1 LTGLSA
7 LVYLFQH
14 MRKGVRQGIP
24 WKRIAAV
31 SGSVVLVIC
40 AGMALSN
47 PTLPQYRNS
56 VLMPLA
62 ELEAEK
68 LAQPDR
74 RAIEQEAAKI
84 NAAFAS
90 VHFDAHKLDAAM
102 LQNIHPWLGPW
113 LANQNEAEGRTFAE
127 ILALAKQR
135 ALSRVDFTRKI
146 ILSEALRDLTIHTTR
161 TSHGLW
167 STFATCWAGKAL
179 SYTGVAGMF
188 YEQPENSCPVK
199 ASGT

>member
-1 LTGLSA
+1 
-7 LVYLFQH
+7 
-14 MRKGVRQGIP
+14 MRKGVREGIH
-24 WKRIAAV
+24 WKRAAAA
-31 SGSVVLVIC
+31 GGGVVLVIC

-56 VLMPLA
+56 ILTPLA

-68 LAQPDR
+68 LVQADR

-84 NAAFAS
+84 YAAFAS
-90 VHFDAHKLDAAM
+90 VHYDARKLDAAI
-102 LQNIHPWLGPW
+102 LQNNHPLIGASLPP
-113 LANQNEAEGRTFAE
+113 QNETEGRTFTE

-135 ALSRVDFTRKI
+135 ALSRVDFTRNI
-146 ILSEALRDLTIHTTR
+146 MSSEALRDLTIHTTR

-167 STFATCWAGKAL
+167 STFATCGAGKAL

-188 YEQPENSCPVK
+188 YEQTESNCPVK
-199 ASGT
+199 GSGK

>member
-1 LTGLSA
+1 M
-7 LVYLFQH
+7 H
-14 MRKGVRQGIP
+14 
-24 WKRIAAV
+24 WKMAAAAG
-31 SGSVVLVIC
+31 GSVVLVIC

-56 VLMPLA
+56 ILTPLA

-68 LAQPDR
+68 LVQADR

-90 VHFDAHKLDAAM
+90 VHYDAHKLDAAI
-102 LQNIHPWLGPW
+102 LQNNHPLIGASLPH
-113 LANQNEAEGRTFAE
+113 QNETEGRTFTE

-135 ALSRVDFTRKI
+135 ALSRVDFTRTI
-146 ILSEALRDLTIHTTR
+146 ILSEALRDLTIRTTR

-167 STFATCWAGKAL
+167 STFATCGAGKAL
-179 SYTGVAGMF
+179 SYTGAAGMF
-188 YEQPENSCPVK
+188 FEQSESNCPVK
-199 ASGT
+199 ESGK

>member
-1 LTGLSA
+1 
-7 LVYLFQH
+7 

-24 WKRIAAV
+24 WKRVAAA
-31 SGSVVLVIC
+31 SGGVALVIC
-40 AGMALSN
+40 AGLALSN

-56 VLMPLA
+56 ILTPLA

-90 VHFDAHKLDAAM
+90 VQYDAHKLDAAM

-113 LANQNEAEGRTFAE
+113 LVNQNETQGRTFPE

-135 ALSRVDFTRKI
+135 ALSRVDLVRKTVSYEVVAK
-146 ILSEALRDLTIHTTR
+146 LNSYTTR

-167 STFATCWAGKAL
+167 STFSTCGAGKAL
-179 SYTGVAGMF
+179 NYTGVAGMF
-188 YEQPENSCPVK
+188 YEQPENTCPPK
-199 ASGT
+199 ASGM

>member
-1 LTGLSA
+1 
-7 LVYLFQH
+7 

-47 PTLPQYRNS
+47 PTLPKYRNS

-90 VHFDAHKLDAAM
+90 VQYDAHKLDAAM

-113 LANQNEAEGRTFAE
+113 LANQNETEGRSFGE

-146 ILSEALRDLTIHTTR
+146 MLSEALRDLTIHTTR

-167 STFATCWAGKAL
+167 STFATCGAGKAL
-179 SYTGVAGMF
+179 SYTGAAGMF
-188 YEQPENSCPVK
+188 FEQPESNCPVK
-199 ASGT
+199 ESGK